1 MVGTL
6 RNERGSA
13 LVTALFFII
22 GLTVTAAI
30 IAMVATSEK
39 RVTHNE
45 YTHVRSFYSSD
56 AGGEEAINW
65 IRTSDPFAIYG
76 APGTQVNTVGSFK
89 PLTTS
94 GTTESNEYKYDIQ
107 SDGRSLAPGWS
118 HEYNYLLC
126 TIDSEGRSAQ
136 HSDTQ
141 IEVQTSRLVRI
152 GY

>member
-1 MVGTL
+1 MVKTI
-6 RNERGSA
+6 RNESGSA

-22 GLTVTAAI
+22 GLSVTAAI
-30 IAMVATSEK
+30 IVMVATSEK

-65 IRTSDPFAIYG
+65 IRTSDPLNIFG
-76 APGTQVNTVGSFK
+76 APQTQVHTVGAFK
-89 PLTTS
+89 QLTAS
-94 GTTESNEYKYDIQ
+94 GTTEKNEYKYDIV
-107 SDGRSLAPGWS
+107 SDGRGPAPGWS
-118 HEYNYLLC
+118 QEYNYLLC

-136 HSDTQ
+136 RSDTQ
-141 IEVQTSRLVRI
+141 IEVQTSRLVRL